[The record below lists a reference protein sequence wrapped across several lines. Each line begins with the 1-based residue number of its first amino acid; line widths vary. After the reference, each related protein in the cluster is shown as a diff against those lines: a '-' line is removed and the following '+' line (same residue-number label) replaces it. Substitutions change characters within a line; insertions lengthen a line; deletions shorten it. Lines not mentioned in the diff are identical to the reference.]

1 MSDSLEMLGNYG
13 CYVDTG
19 STISFQ
25 LGTNP
30 TAGLKDPGFVN
41 SNTVLLQ
48 TTVGNQLEGSTYVH
62 VERIT

>member
-30 TAGLKDPGFVN
+30 ASLIQILFF
-41 SNTVLLQ
+41 LQ
-48 TTVGNQLEGSTYVH
+48 TTIGNQLEGSTYVH

>member
-30 TAGLKDPGFVN
+30 AAGLKDPGFV
-41 SNTVLLQ
+41 TIR
-48 TTVGNQLEGSTYVH
+48 NQLEGSTYVH

>member
-30 TAGLKDPGFVN
+30 AAGLKDPGFVN
-41 SNTVLLQ
+41 SKYCSSCRLQ
-48 TTVGNQLEGSTYVH
+48 LAINWRVQRMFTWSE
-62 VERIT
+62 

>member
-30 TAGLKDPGFVN
+30 AAGLKDPGFVN
-41 SNTVLLQ
+41 SIIVF
-48 TTVGNQLEGSTYVH
+48 TTDYYSIFY
-62 VERIT
+62 R

>member
-30 TAGLKDPGFVN
+30 AAGLKDPGFVN
-41 SNTVLLQ
+41 SNTVLPADY
-48 TTVGNQLEGSTYVH
+48 N
-62 VERIT
+62 